1 MGRTMLK
8 DLSLLEAVLEE
19 YAAETPDGNDG
30 EVLREWIRRH
40 PEFADELADF
50 AASRTVIL
58 YCVDVEPTPDEEE
71 RDRELAGQRLA
82 AALSEMRRPNPIA
95 SLTGLAESKGLNK
108 RAFADAAGLSVSLI
122 MYLEKRRLAFETIP
136 RALIGRLASIISVA
150 EESVAVYLRQGPE
163 LAPDA
168 NFKAARMPSEVV
180 QKKFADVVR
189 EDQTLSPA
197 EKSEL
202 LKLANG

>member
-1 MGRTMLK
+1 MFK
-8 DLSLLEAVLEE
+8 DLTKLGGILEG
-19 YAAETPDGNDG
+19 YAAATPDGNDG

-50 AASRTVIL
+50 AASRTVVL

-122 MYLEKRRLAFETIP
+122 MYIEKRRLEFGSIP
-136 RALIGRLASIISVA
+136 RALIGRLASIVGAA
-150 EESVAVYLRQGPE
+150 EESVAVFLRQGPE

-189 EDQTLSPA
+189 EDQMLSA
-197 EKSEL
+197 EQKSEL
-202 LKLANG
+202 LKLVNG